1 MAEQCHEQSNPF
13 QVECHC
19 LIFSLRLKTANFH
32 SVKVKIKPMYTKLRI
47 ILTQYGGTEV
57 VACIWVGMADATI
70 ASTCI
75 HYNGHLICVQGPVV
89 GEINIFPL
97 ILFHLACGN
106 LTCQSKIRKN
116 RIFCQHYW
124 HSHIL
129 HFFWLQKAGS
139 PISGKALFQHDQA
152 GATDYGYCLS
162 CMYVRVV
169 TKISSCQVN
178 TTSRHGIMQLG
189 SFFLSYFP
197 SIFFFLLCWANSM
210 LKSLFTTFTHAEWS
224 YMYIRRYQT
233 NFISK

>member
-1 MAEQCHEQSNPF
+1 
-13 QVECHC
+13 
-19 LIFSLRLKTANFH
+19 
-32 SVKVKIKPMYTKLRI
+32 MYTKLRI

-189 SFFLSYFP
+189 SSFLSYFP
-197 SIFFFLLCWANSM
+197 SIFFFAVLGQFYAEIIIYYFYPCRMVLHVHKKIPNKFHFEIILAGIKTWKSWPNIFKLHSM
-210 LKSLFTTFTHAEWS
+210 AILVIHCNRQQETVS
-224 YMYIRRYQT
+224 M
-233 NFISK
+233 SK